1 MYSKLFYFITIFLT
15 VSAAVYPVSYE
26 DAYAMEKEDPLFS
39 IPLYEEL
46 LRTSQKADIRKTA
59 SSRLFFLYEK
69 YRKYIPAILIM
80 SRSGKITDKKGRYPS
95 IVSELAGGLN
105 VSPSALVSVIS
116 ACSRPIPNPDP
127 FFQETPPSSPKE
139 ESEDTNVPSV
149 SSEVASSPAQTQEMP
164 FLFRILSRKE
174 NASLY
179 KACYAVKIKTGD
191 FDGWEKVHAFG
202 EMKNVLTPETSLAL
216 RISYTLH
223 SGKGSAYKR
232 IYSGGRLKSLSEEGK
247 SDLLYLY
254 GKFLRNLGKYDSS
267 ARYFWMSGSYA
278 SKERSRIETAKTLL
292 VSGRKQEACSY
303 LQKGFVPGDESE
315 ELLSR
320 VCLKNFENN
329 HPSQDFL
336 KAVRILNND
345 TPDPVFEYFLGR
357 SGGNKTEES
366 DPEDGNESASTY
378 GKILDEKLFS
388 GEKNPT
394 PFWDYRKKEGT
405 LSLSSTPQFLCKTG
419 RSVLF
424 KKNLIQ
430 PQNCVPY
437 SELSADAILSAS
449 LFTADQE
456 EWSLLLSNSA
466 YNPVL
471 GRAVFTGEGTEE
483 SIQVSGLIYRRS
495 LNRFF
500 LEGYSADG
508 KYKLYSIDW
517 KNMQTNVAEGN

>member
-1 MYSKLFYFITIFLT
+1 MYSKVFYFILIFLIF
-15 VSAAVYPVSYE
+15 VSNAGSVSYE

-46 LRTSQKADIRKTA
+46 LRTSQKSDVRKTA

-80 SRSGKITDKKGRYPS
+80 SRSGKITDKKGKYPS
-95 IVSELAGGLN
+95 IVTELAGGLN

-116 ACSRPIPNPDP
+116 GCSRPIPNPDA
-127 FFQETPPSSPKE
+127 FFQDVPSQTSQPKE
-139 ESEDTNVPSV
+139 ESV
-149 SSEVASSPAQTQEMP
+149 SEEANSNQGSETAPPQQTQEMP

-191 FDGWEKVHAFG
+191 YDGWEKIHAFG
-202 EMKNVLTPETSLAL
+202 ETKGILTPETSLAL
-216 RISYTLH
+216 RISFTLH
-223 SGKGSAYKR
+223 SGRGSAYKR

-254 GKFLRNLGKYDSS
+254 GKFLRNLGKFDSS
-267 ARYFWMSGSYA
+267 ARYFWMSGSYGNKDR
-278 SKERSRIETAKTLL
+278 SKIETAKTLL

-303 LQKGFVPGDESE
+303 LSKSFFPGDESE
-315 ELLSR
+315 EILSR
-320 VCLKNFENN
+320 VCFKNFENN
-329 HPSQDFL
+329 HPGQDFL
-336 KAVRILNND
+336 KAVKILNND
-345 TPDPVFEYFLGR
+345 NSDPVFEYFLGKAA
-357 SGGNKTEES
+357 STKTEES
-366 DPEDGNESASTY
+366 EPDDNEAASNY
-378 GKILDEKLFS
+378 GKLVDERLFS

-405 LSLSSTPQFLCKTG
+405 LFLSGSPQFLCKTS

-430 PQNCVPY
+430 PQNCAPFT
-437 SELSADAILSAS
+437 ELSADAILSTP
-449 LFTADQE
+449 LFTSDQE
-456 EWSLLLSNSA
+456 EWSLLVANAA

-471 GRAVFTGEGTEE
+471 GRAVFTNDGTEE
-483 SIQVSGLIYRRS
+483 SLQFSGLIYRKS

-500 LEGYSADG
+500 LEGTSADG
-508 KYKLYSIDW
+508 RYRLYSIDW
-517 KNMQTNVAEGN
+517 KNVQTKVGE

>member
-1 MYSKLFYFITIFLT
+1 MYSKVFYFILIFLFLASNA
-15 VSAAVYPVSYE
+15 VSVSYE

-46 LRTSQKADIRKTA
+46 LRTSQKSDVRKTA

-69 YRKYIPAILIM
+69 YRKYVPAILVM
-80 SRSGKITDKKGRYPS
+80 SRSGKITDKKGKYPS
-95 IVSELAGGLN
+95 IVSELASGLN

-116 ACSRPIPNPDP
+116 GCSRPIPNPDP
-127 FFQETPPSSPKE
+127 FFQETQTSPSKE
-139 ESEDTNVPSV
+139 ESV
-149 SSEVASSPAQTQEMP
+149 SEEANAAPGSEVGNAQPTQEMP
-164 FLFRILSRKE
+164 FLFKILSRKE

-191 FDGWEKVHAFG
+191 YDGWEKIHAFG
-202 EMKNVLTPETSLAL
+202 EAKGILTPETSLAL
-216 RISYTLH
+216 RISFTLH
-223 SGKGSAYKR
+223 SGRGSAYKR
-232 IYSGGRLKSLSEEGK
+232 IYSGGKLKSLSEDGK

-267 ARYFWMSGSYA
+267 ARYFWMSGSYGN
-278 SKERSRIETAKTLL
+278 KDRSRIETAKTLL

-303 LQKGFVPGDESE
+303 LSKSFFPGDESE

-320 VCLKNFENN
+320 VCFKNFENN
-329 HPSQDFL
+329 HPGQDFL
-336 KAVRILNND
+336 KAIRILNND
-345 TPDPVFEYFLGR
+345 NSDPVFEYFLGKGA
-357 SGGNKTEES
+357 STKAEES
-366 DPEDGNESASTY
+366 EPEDNEAASNY
-378 GKILDEKLFS
+378 GKLVDERLFS

-405 LSLSSTPQFLCKTG
+405 LYLSGSPQFLCKTS

-430 PQNCVPY
+430 PQNCAPFP
-437 SELSADAILSAS
+437 SLSADSILSTPLFAS
-449 LFTADQE
+449 DQD
-456 EWSLLLSNSA
+456 EWSLLVANAA

-471 GRAVFTGEGTEE
+471 GRAVFMGDGAEE
-483 SIQVSGLIYRRS
+483 TLQFSGLIYRKS

-508 KYKLYSIDW
+508 RYRLYAIDW
-517 KNMQTNVAEGN
+517 KNVQTNLSEGN